1 MSFNQCVL
9 WYLSGASSW
18 CTPCS
23 ARPRSCVRRAM
34 GRGSC
39 ARAAGLNE
47 HPRPSHPHACG
58 RWTRGGT
65 PSLAASTLWDNNI
78 GWWNWDEFYGEWL
91 STIITCRVAQSV
103 KRTVYI
109 LNKDNKESFI
119 FMRMSLHWWPSF
131 LTVPVFR
138 SNMRPVFWG
147 SCVLNCS
154 RTFSRSSG
162 CTWS

>member
-65 PSLAASTLWDNNI
+65 PSLAASTLWDNNNRLMELRRTLWRMAI
-78 GWWNWDEFYGEWL
+78 HYNHL
-91 STIITCRVAQSV
+91 SRRSECETKSLYPEQDSQ
-103 KRTVYI
+103 
-109 LNKDNKESFI
+109 ESFI
-119 FMRMSLHWWPSF
+119 FMRMNLHWWPSF